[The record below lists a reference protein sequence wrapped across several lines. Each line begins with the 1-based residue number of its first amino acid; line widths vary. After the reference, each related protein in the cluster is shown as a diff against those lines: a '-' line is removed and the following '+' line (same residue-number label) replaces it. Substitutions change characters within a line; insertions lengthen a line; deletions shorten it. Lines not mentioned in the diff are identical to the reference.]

1 MDTQQRS
8 PVRITPSTALPLKG
22 WSWKLLCSI
31 LLAYLALGAGKASAW
46 TLVYSNLSSGYSSC
60 SFKDNGD
67 GTSTLQVTISYK
79 TSSGHTDGRTFGSR
93 GILLYTYDA
102 DGKLKNSSTVAKTL
116 TLNGIE
122 YSSTYPGEGYLMY
135 LGGVSPWTTASA
147 VTTSVEVQVDNS
159 SIATWPAV
167 GIRAGNFTTTGNDVG
182 ESTGL
187 AYLSSTTK
195 GGDCRVLTDAS
206 LPPPPV
212 DTTITMTAPDW
223 DLGELLRGE
232 ETLKTFNASQDQLC
246 FTYDGSK
253 FIPYQKFIIN
263 ASSEN
268 GLSANGRYQ
277 LRNLEDS
284 SQTVPYTVALNSGS
298 TLVPLPNTQNV
309 LLSLSADGR
318 TCFVPTFRTLA
329 EKWVKGGAYSDVLTF
344 TIVAKP

>member
-1 MDTQQRS
+1 
-8 PVRITPSTALPLKG
+8 
-22 WSWKLLCSI
+22 
-31 LLAYLALGAGKASAW
+31 
-46 TLVYSNLSSGYSSC
+46 
-60 SFKDNGD
+60 
-67 GTSTLQVTISYK
+67 LQVSINYK
-79 TSSGHTDGRTFGSR
+79 TSSGYTDGSSFRSR
-93 GILLYTYDA
+93 GILVYTYNA
-102 DGKLKNSSTVAKTL
+102 DGKLQTSSKIAKDMTI
-116 TLNGIE
+116 NGSK
-122 YSSTYPGEGYLMY
+122 YSGAYSGDGYAIY
-135 LGGVSPWTTASA
+135 NGYEQANSPWVSSDAFIA
-147 VTTSVEVQVDNS
+147 SVELQINNS
-159 SIATWPAV
+159 SIASWPAV
-167 GIRAGNFTTTGNDVG
+167 GIRAGNFTGGNDVG
-182 ESTGL
+182 ESSGL
-187 AYLSSTTK
+187 VYLSSTTK
-195 GGDCRVLTDAS
+195 GGTCRVLTDAS

-253 FIPYQKFIIN
+253 FITYQKFIIN

>member
-22 WSWKLLCSI
+22 WSWKLLCSG
-31 LLAYLALGAGKASAW
+31 LLAYLALGAGEASA
-46 TLVYSNLSSGYSSC
+46 LVLKYSDLSNSYSNC
-60 SFKDNGD
+60 SFKDNGN

-79 TSSGHTDGRTFGSR
+79 TASGHTNGNTFESR
-93 GILLYTYDA
+93 GVLIYTYDA
-102 DGKLKNSSTVAKTL
+102 NGKLKTSSTVAKNL
-116 TLNGIE
+116 TLDGNK
-122 YSSTYPGEGYLMY
+122 YSRTYTGEDYVIYRGSS
-135 LGGVSPWTTASA
+135 GSWTTLSPITA
-147 VTTSVEVQVDNS
+147 SVEVQVDNS
-159 SIATWPAV
+159 NIAAWPAV
-167 GIRAGNFTTTGNDVG
+167 GIRAGNYTNSNDVG
-182 ESTGL
+182 ESNGL

-195 GGDCRVLTDAS
+195 GGDCRVLTNPD

-253 FIPYQKFIIN
+253 FITYQKFIIN
-263 ASSEN
+263 ASNEN

-298 TLVPLPNTQNV
+298 TLVPLPNTQNA
-309 LLSLSADGR
+309 LLSLSSDGR

>member
-1 MDTQQRS
+1 MDTQQQS
-8 PVRITPSTALPLKG
+8 PIRITPTTALPLKG
-22 WSWKLLCSI
+22 WGWKLLCSG
-31 LLAYLALGAGKASAW
+31 LLAYLALGAGEASA
-46 TLVYSNLSSGYSSC
+46 LVLKYSNLSNGYSSC
-60 SFKDNGD
+60 SFKDNGN

-79 TSSGHTDGRTFGSR
+79 AASGHTDGKSFTSR
-93 GILLYTYDA
+93 GVLIYTYDA
-102 DGKLKNSSTVAKTL
+102 NGKLKTSSTVAKNL
-116 TLNGIE
+116 TLGGSK
-122 YSSTYPGEGYLMY
+122 SSSAYTGEDYVIYYGSN
-135 LGGVSPWTTASA
+135 SPWATSSA
-147 VTTSVEVQVDNS
+147 VTTTVELQVDNS
-159 SIATWPAV
+159 NIAAWPAV
-167 GIRAGNFTTTGNDVG
+167 GVRAGNYTNSNDVG

-253 FIPYQKFIIN
+253 FITYQKFIIN

-298 TLVPLPNTQNV
+298 TLVPLPNTQNA